1 VDYQSRILGHLDL
14 DMFYASVEI
23 RENPELRGKPLIV
36 GNPNARKT
44 KKGVVLTCS
53 YEAREF
59 GVRSGMPMNEALQR
73 CPNAEISSSSRSKY
87 SQISKNIMSILQDL
101 DIPIKITS
109 IDEAYLDLT
118 HITHNY
124 TEAGYIAKII
134 KEEIFKREEITCSI
148 GIAPTLTIAK
158 MASDYNKPDAIT
170 VVSPDLVHSF
180 FSTRDLTKIPGI
192 GKKSGARFQSR
203 GIENCATLIGKSRPD
218 LVAIM
223 GRYGN
228 YLYDLFNCRTR
239 NYIRNGRKRKSISH
253 ERTFHG
259 KPGDISTYES
269 IINNLFDRTY
279 SSLVNKKFLTKTV
292 SVKLRFND
300 FETITRAKSLVKM
313 SSDVDEL
320 FIIVKELTG
329 EFLEDP
335 RGLRLI
341 GVSFSN
347 LVRTPEYEPTT
358 ISKYFNQ

>member
-1 VDYQSRILGHLDL
+1 MDYQPRILAHLDL

-53 YEAREF
+53 YEARKF
-59 GVRSGMPMNEALQR
+59 GVRSGMPMNEALKR
-73 CPNAEISSSSRSKY
+73 CPDAEISSSSRSKY
-87 SQISKNIMSILQDL
+87 SQISENIMSILQDL

-118 HITHNY
+118 HITQNY
-124 TEAGYIAKII
+124 TEAGYIAKTI
-134 KEEIFKREEITCSI
+134 KEEIFSREKITCSI

-158 MASDYNKPDAIT
+158 MASEYNKPDAIT
-170 VVSPDLVHSF
+170 VVSPDLVRSF

-192 GKKSGARFQSR
+192 GKKSGARFRSR
-203 GIENCATLIGKSRPD
+203 GIENCASLINKSRQD
-218 LVAIM
+218 LVTIM

-228 YLYDLFNCRTR
+228 HIYDLFNCRTR
-239 NYIRNGRKRKSISH
+239 NYIRNERKRKSISH

-259 KPGDISTYES
+259 KPGDRSTYDT

-279 SSLVNKKFLTKTV
+279 RSLVNKKFLTRTV

-300 FETITRAKSLVKM
+300 FETITRAKSLEKM
-313 SSDVDEL
+313 SSDMDEL
-320 FIIVKELTG
+320 FILVKELAE
-329 EFLEDP
+329 EFLGDP

-341 GVSFSN
+341 GISFSN
-347 LVRTPEYEPTT
+347 LIHTPNYQPTT
-358 ISKYFNQ
+358 ILKYFNQ

>member
-1 VDYQSRILGHLDL
+1 MDCKSRILAHLDL

-23 RENPELRGKPLIV
+23 RENPDLSGKPLIV

-53 YEAREF
+53 YEARKF
-59 GVRSGMPMNEALQR
+59 GVRSGMPMIEALQR
-73 CPNAEISSSSRSKY
+73 CPEAVISSSSRSKY
-87 SQISKNIMSILQDL
+87 SQISKNIMSILHEL

-118 HITHNY
+118 DITQNY

-134 KEEIFKREEITCSI
+134 KEEIFNKEKITCSI

-158 MASDYNKPDAIT
+158 MASDYNKPDAVT
-170 VVSPDLVHSF
+170 VVSPNLVHSF
-180 FSTRDLTKIPGI
+180 FSTLDLTKIPGI
-192 GKKSGARFQSR
+192 GKKSGARFKSR
-203 GIENCATLIGKSRPD
+203 GIENCAPLFNKSRQD
-218 LVAIM
+218 LVTLL
-223 GRYGN
+223 GGYGN
-228 YLYDLFNCRTR
+228 HLFDLFNCRTR

-259 KPGDISTYES
+259 KPGDLLTYES
-269 IINNLFDRTY
+269 IINNLFERTF

-300 FETITRAKSLVKM
+300 FETITRAKSFEKFTDDM
-313 SSDVDEL
+313 DEL
-320 FIIVKELTG
+320 FLVVKELT
-329 EFLEDP
+329 EDFLKDP

-341 GVSFSN
+341 GVGFSN
-347 LVRTPEYEPTT
+347 LLHTPNYEPTSIT
-358 ISKYFNQ
+358 NYFNQ

>member
-1 VDYQSRILGHLDL
+1 MDYQPRILAHLDL

-23 RENPELRGKPLIV
+23 RENPELKDKTLIV

-53 YEAREF
+53 YEARKF

-73 CPNAEISSSSRSKY
+73 CPDAVISSSSRSKY
-87 SQISKNIMSILQDL
+87 SEISNNIMSILRDI

-118 HITHNY
+118 SITQNY
-124 TEAGYIAKII
+124 TEAGYIGKIM
-134 KEEIFKREEITCSI
+134 KEEIFKREKITCSI

-170 VVSPDLVHSF
+170 VVSPNLVHSF
-180 FSTRDLTKIPGI
+180 FSSLDLTKIPGI
-192 GKKSGARFQSR
+192 GKKSGLRFKSR
-203 GIENCATLIGKSRPD
+203 GIENCATLVSKSRQD
-218 LVAIM
+218 LVTIM

-228 YLYDLFNCRTR
+228 HLYDLFNCRTR
-239 NYIRNGRKRKSISH
+239 NYIRNERKRKSISH

-259 KPGDISTYES
+259 KPGDMKTYDS
-269 IINNLFDRTY
+269 IISNLFERTY
-279 SSLVNKKFLTKTV
+279 QSLVNKKFLMKTV

-300 FETITRAKSLVKM
+300 FETITRAKSLEQV
-313 SSDVDEL
+313 SSEMDEL
-320 FIIVKELTG
+320 FIIVKELTA

-347 LVRTPEYEPTT
+347 LMRAPDYEPTP
-358 ISKYFNQ
+358 ISKYFYQ